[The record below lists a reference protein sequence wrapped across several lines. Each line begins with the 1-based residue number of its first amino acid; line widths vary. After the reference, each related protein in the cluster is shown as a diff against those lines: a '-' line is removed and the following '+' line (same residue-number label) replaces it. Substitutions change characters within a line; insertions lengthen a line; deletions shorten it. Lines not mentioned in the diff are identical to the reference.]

1 MPRTLRRTSLAALAV
16 ATLALTAACGG
27 GGGSSSDDHAKD
39 PNAAPGKELSAGST
53 LTATD
58 AKDVM
63 TSMVGAMTSMKI
75 AGDVTL
81 GSAGK
86 IHMEGVE
93 QAKPTLLAEIKET
106 IDGQDMTVRMVGT
119 SMYIQM
125 PEDAGLPGGKKWMS
139 MDFKDLGS
147 LSGVDTSALGDSMQ
161 DPASAV
167 SKYAKYVTGGTFV
180 GSEKVDGTS
189 AKHYTFTVDSK
200 SAMAA
205 MMPSGA
211 PSSVAGSLPDSMTED
226 VWLDGDGHPL
236 QVKVDMGKLGVT
248 TMHMSD
254 FGTKVSV
261 AAPPADEVSD
271 MKSLLGQ
278 AGKS

>member
-1 MPRTLRRTSLAALAV
+1 MPRTLRRTSVAALAV

-27 GGGSSSDDHAKD
+27 GGASSGDHAKD
-39 PNAAPGKELSAGST
+39 PNAAPAKELAAGSA
-53 LTATD
+53 LTAAD

-75 AGDVTL
+75 SGDVTV
-81 GSAGK
+81 GTAGK

-106 IDGQDMTVRMVGT
+106 IDGQDMSVRMVGT
-119 SMYIQM
+119 DMYIQM
-125 PEDAGLPGGKKWMS
+125 PQAAGLPGGKKWMS
-139 MDFKDLGS
+139 MDFQELGS
-147 LSGVDTSALGDSMQ
+147 MSGVDTSALGESMQ

-167 SKYAKYVTGGTFV
+167 SKYAKYVTGGTYL

-189 AKHYTFTVDSK
+189 AKHYTFAVDTK
-200 SAMAA
+200 SAMGA

-211 PSSVAGSLPDSMTED
+211 PSSVAGSLPASMTED
-226 VWLDGDGHPL
+226 VWIDGDGRPV

-261 AAPPADEVSD
+261 TAPPADQVSD
-271 MKSLLGQ
+271 MKDLLSQ
-278 AGKS
+278 TGKN